1 MSENKTN
8 LEDLLDEL
16 TAASE
21 DKEEISVVD
30 VQDKVGHRSFAP
42 LLAAFGMI
50 VMTPV
55 GGIPGVPT
63 IFGIIVILVAG
74 QILIGQRSLWLPSV
88 IRQRSIPTDKLKA
101 GTKRLRP
108 IARRVDVIFRP
119 RWTILTEGRALYAIA
134 LTCVLLG
141 LMLPPLEFIPMGA
154 AVPAMAIT
162 VFALALMATDG
173 LMALLGYGVCFVAV
187 YLLVSVVPL
196 DADF

>member
-16 TAASE
+16 SAASE
-21 DKEEISVVD
+21 NTEEISVVD
-30 VQDKVGHRSFAP
+30 VQDTVGHRSFAP

-55 GGIPGVPT
+55 GGIPGAPT

-74 QILIGQRSLWLPSV
+74 QILIGQQSLWLPSV
-88 IRQRSIPTDKLKA
+88 IRNRSIPADKLKA
-101 GTKRLRP
+101 GTEKLRP
-108 IARRVDVIFRP
+108 IARRVDLVFRP

-134 LTCVLLG
+134 LACVLLG
-141 LMLPPLEFIPMGA
+141 FMLPPLEFIPMGA

-162 VFALALMATDG
+162 VFALALMANDG
-173 LMALLGYGVCFVAV
+173 LMAMLGYGVCLVAM
-187 YLLVSVVPL
+187 YLLVSVVPF
-196 DADF
+196 DAVF